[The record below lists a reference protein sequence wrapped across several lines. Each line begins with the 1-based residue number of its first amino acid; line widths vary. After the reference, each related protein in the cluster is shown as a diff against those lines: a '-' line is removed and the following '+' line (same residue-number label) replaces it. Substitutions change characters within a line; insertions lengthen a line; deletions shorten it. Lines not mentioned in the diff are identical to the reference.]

1 MPKQVANIENFS
13 GGLNNKTNPRDIE
26 VNQFQNLDSLSV
38 ETPGKLKVMGSIV
51 QEVSKLN
58 NVITGGTINH
68 GNGLL
73 YLKTDRDLGSNA
85 EESTE
90 SFFVNDTQAK
100 TVKIFDYTDNAYESG
115 EAISLAKVGGTAVAS
130 KVDYLPIDGN
140 VLISPYG
147 SFNSNNVPKW
157 YGHIDREYDLG
168 VSAAGSNLNNIKHS
182 YDGYY
187 VDDMFLAPVKGRE
200 ATSGDLHDYDF
211 SKDMLSQRYSETL
224 KSEIVL
230 NSSSPTIS
238 FNSTGS
244 SAIGALN
251 LAYGDIM
258 NVLDNHSEYSSH
270 FGTMR
275 MYAWFDQQTTNA
287 DIGDGT
293 IKVYKSAINTT
304 GIYKYHELYAAI
316 VYEDGESYPVHIG
329 TIAQPTLSANYER
342 DLYFA
347 FIGRLPNNPR
357 QKGMKIYY
365 AESEED
371 IHSNANYGYSK
382 KRHGVKYLFC
392 ELDYERG
399 IRMGGT
405 ENYLPFSIPTQD
417 GNTALNA
424 NTSSSGAFNYVF
436 PTNYVYGAYDK
447 LNGSKINT
455 LQRIFTEPWI
465 KKEQNIIGKP
475 GTGWKTSTTLN
486 RKAYIGNVSYS
497 NETNT
502 ELIESPDTVFKSYVN
517 EFGYFE
523 YSRRLEVE
531 INDGDGIVKLASLN
545 GRLFEFKTKKLY
557 IINLTRDIEYL
568 ETELLYKGV
577 NKDYHVLD
585 GDNFIA
591 WFNQYGV
598 FLYDGEQIRELLLD
612 KKGQERLEGWKD
624 NYYHD
629 DAIIGYEP
637 HSKSIIIT
645 NKSNQSVLSFD
656 IKSQAWTIGSKKCT
670 DKVATNF
677 INDSDGELINYSQN
691 TNGNVNTG
699 IPIQF
704 DISATDTKIAIPG
717 NVNPWPNGTILLLD
731 SEKVT
736 VGSPTSSGAGYAFIT
751 ISRGTGSTTAAS
763 HTGGSTII
771 YVVNVVQIA
780 LYKWNNSP
788 SRLLRT
794 HEIDDMAL
802 KTKDFTFGEPSVDK
816 KIVSVYISYKNG
828 NGVTLYGFSDGIEEK
843 LADLDGSLETSYK
856 TLHLKIKD
864 IKDEFADSNAFNA
877 IKSFGL
883 RLDGANI
890 EEDFEINDM
899 QIIFRPKAIK

>member
-90 SFFVNDTQAK
+90 SFFLNDTQAK

-130 KVDYLPIDGN
+130 RVDYLPIDGN

-157 YGHIDREYDLG
+157 YGHIDKEYDLG
-168 VSAAGSNLNNIKHS
+168 VTTSGSNENNIKHS

-187 VDDMFLAPVKGRE
+187 VDDMFLAPVRGRE
-200 ATSGDLHDYDF
+200 GSGDLHDYDF
-211 SKDMLSQRYSETL
+211 TQGMITTRYLESL
-224 KSEIVL
+224 KSEIIL
-230 NSSSPTIS
+230 NPALPQITYNTS
-238 FNSTGS
+238 
-244 SAIGALN
+244 GADVN
-251 LAYGDIM
+251 KIDESYQSIIDQ
-258 NVLDNHSEYSSH
+258 LDNHSEYSSH

-275 MYAWFDQQTTNA
+275 MYAWFDKTVSSA
-287 DIGDGT
+287 DIGDGD
-293 IKVYKSAINTT
+293 IVVYKTIAAN
-304 GIYKYHELYAAI
+304 GIYKKYELYASI
-316 VYEDGESYPVHIG
+316 IYEDGEAYPVHIG
-329 TIAQPTLSANYER
+329 TIPQPILSANVKR
-342 DLYFA
+342 DLYFS
-347 FIGRLPNNPR
+347 FIGRLPNKPR
-357 QKGMKIYY
+357 QIGIKIYI
-365 AESEED
+365 ATSEED
-371 IHSNANYGYSK
+371 LTTGTSGWNK
-382 KRHGVKYLFC
+382 KRHEIKYLFC
-392 ELDYERG
+392 ELDFERG

-405 ENYLPFSIPTQD
+405 NNYEAFFIPTFND
-417 GNTALNA
+417 TTAINK
-424 NTSSSGAFNYVF
+424 NSSSNTQFNYVF
-436 PTNYVYGAYDK
+436 PPNYLVSGVNKLVGAK
-447 LNGSKINT
+447 VQS
-455 LQRIFTEPWI
+455 LQRMFTEPWI

-486 RKAYIGNVSYS
+486 RKSYIGNVSYS

-502 ELIESPDTVFKSYVN
+502 KLIESADTVFKSYVN
-517 EFGYFE
+517 EFSYFE
-523 YSRRLEVE
+523 YGRRLEVE

-656 IKSQAWTIGSKKCT
+656 IKSQAWTIGSKKCLT
-670 DKVATNF
+670 NNTTNF
-677 INDSDGELINYSQN
+677 INNSDGELLNYTQHS
-691 TNGNVNTG
+691 TGNVNTG

-704 DISATDTKIAIPG
+704 DISASDTTIAIPG

-736 VGSPTSSGAGYAFIT
+736 VSTAQFSSGDGYAFIT
-751 ISRGTGSTTAAS
+751 ISRGTASTTAAS
-763 HTGGSTII
+763 HTGGSAII
-771 YVVNVVQIA
+771 YTVNVVQLGI
-780 LYKWNNSP
+780 YKWNNNP

-816 KIVSVYISYKNG
+816 KIVSVYLSYKNG

-864 IKDEFADSNAFNA
+864 IKNEFADSNAFNA